1 MRRQLA
7 ILLFLA
13 ITALPLIAQTNSAR
27 LEGTVEDQSAAVVSN
42 AQVTAVNIKTQRS
55 SRTTTTGQGI
65 FVLPAL
71 QPGMYQLTVD
81 APGFRKAV
89 VNALELNV
97 DSTVS
102 EIIKLEVGQATES
115 VMVEAENVAVQ
126 TGESQIGRVI
136 NLRDISTL
144 PQLARTPLTLAIF
157 ASPGVQVFQQ
167 GSSAGSDTSY
177 SHINGL
183 RAGSNNNTLDGID
196 VNDSVAPRLG
206 LAERPG
212 PGRRR

>member
-1 MRRQLA
+1 MPCARPLRGFAVSTYSQSVLFAFPQTKLLQFLQFRADLFEMYLPPGSYLAAGYGVLAQKRRTGSMRRPKQLA
-7 ILLFLA
+7 TLLLFA
-13 ITALPLIAQTNSAR
+13 ITALPLIAQTDSAR
-27 LEGTVEDQSAAVVSN
+27 LEGTVQDQSAAVVPN
-42 AQVTAVNIKTQRS
+42 AQVTSLNIKTQRS
-55 SRTTTTGQGI
+55 SRTITTGQGI

-144 PQLARTPLTLAIF
+144 PQLA
-157 ASPGVQVFQQ
+157 
-167 GSSAGSDTSY
+167 
-177 SHINGL
+177 
-183 RAGSNNNTLDGID
+183 
-196 VNDSVAPRLG
+196 
-206 LAERPG
+206 
-212 PGRRR
+212 